1 MADETLLE
9 IVKRELRARGYEEVE
24 ESQRGG
30 VWTHP
35 DWDGATDKIVPALA
49 DCFERES

>member
-1 MADETLLE
+1 MADETLLSV
-9 IVKRELRARGYEEVE
+9 VKRELRARDYEEVE
-24 ESQRGG
+24 ESPHGG

-35 DWDGATDKIVPALA
+35 DWDGATDKIVQALV